1 MKNRLE
7 SYFDATPE
15 ETKTEKSDVPH
26 ASCVIVSD
34 EKQDRVIVSFRGEK
48 LLWHWKTYPNGS
60 YGLECPG
67 APESVKMDPLAAE
80 AFVEEEISQFLSIEG
95 IGDDEIIYVDST
107 GTRVEG
113 VRLNPPQ
120 LGEMTFELLF
130 KKEKLKEL
138 YDMFLSHGD
147 SLTEEIVGEAIS
159 AGVLKALLSLVNLE

>member
-15 ETKTEKSDVPH
+15 EPEKKSDVPH
-26 ASCVIVSD
+26 ATCVIISD

-48 LLWHWKTYPNGS
+48 LIWHWKTYPNGS

-67 APESVKMDPLAAE
+67 ASESVSMDPLAAE

-95 IGDDEIIYVDST
+95 IGEDEIVYVDST
-107 GTRVEG
+107 GTKVEG

-120 LGEMTFELLF
+120 LGEMTFQTLF
-130 KKEKLKEL
+130 KKEKLKQL

-147 SLTEEIVGEAIS
+147 NLTEEIVGEAIS